1 MRSPWISAGWG
12 VSEALYLG
20 IDGGGS
26 KCRARIRDSAGR
38 LLGEANGGHANIYRD
53 RAEAI
58 ATLLA
63 VARQATVAAGLGEN
77 RLDRLQAGL
86 GLAGI
91 TTEKMARELER
102 DETWPFAGIT
112 IDNDAYAACLGAHE
126 GHDGGIVIA
135 GTGSAAL
142 AVVAGQR
149 HALGGWG
156 FQIGDDGSGARIG
169 HVAVRRAVLAADGLA
184 PASTLYDQILAGFG
198 NDLAEVTAW
207 ARHAQPG
214 DYARYAPQAIEAARQ
229 GDAEAEAIL
238 RAAAASL
245 GDLLLGLKRFSTPR
259 LSLIGGLSAAIE
271 PWLPE
276 TARKLIEAPLGD
288 PVDGA
293 IMMARRRHLRGEVS
307 PW

>member
-1 MRSPWISAGWG
+1 M
-12 VSEALYLG
+12 SEVLYLG

-38 LLGEANGGHANIYRD
+38 LLGEGAGGPANIYRD
-53 RAEAI
+53 RSEAI
-58 ATLLA
+58 ASLLA
-63 VARQATVAAGLGEN
+63 AAQQATLSADLGEDN
-77 RLDRLQAGL
+77 LGHLQAGL

-91 TTEKMARELER
+91 TTEKMARELEEQ
-102 DETWPFAGIT
+102 ETWPFASVT

-126 GHDGGIVIA
+126 GHDGGVVIT

-142 AVVAGQR
+142 AVVGGHR

-169 HVAVRRAVLAADGLA
+169 QLAVRRAVLAADKLA
-184 PASTLYDQILAGFG
+184 PSSPLYDQILAGFG
-198 NDLAEVTAW
+198 GKLADITAW

-214 DYARYAPQAIEAARQ
+214 DYAQYAPQVIAAATGGDVEAS
-229 GDAEAEAIL
+229 AIL
-238 RAAAASL
+238 RAAGESL
-245 GDLLLGLKRFSTPR
+245 GDLLLGLKRFAAPR
-259 LSLIGGLSAAIE
+259 LSLIGGLSSAIL

-276 TARKLIEAPLGD
+276 ASRRLIELPLGD

-293 IMMARRRHLRGEVS
+293 ILMARRRHLRGEVS
-307 PW
+307 SW

>member
-1 MRSPWISAGWG
+1 M
-12 VSEALYLG
+12 SEALYLG

-38 LLGEANGGHANIYRD
+38 LLGEASGGHASIYRD
-53 RAEAI
+53 REEAI
-58 ATLLA
+58 TTLLA
-63 VARQATVAAGLGEN
+63 VARQAAIAADLGEH

-91 TTEKMARELER
+91 TTEKMARELEQ
-102 DETWPFAGIT
+102 DEAWPFASVT

-142 AVVAGQR
+142 AVVAGHR

-169 HVAVRRAVLAADGLA
+169 HLAVRRAVLAADELA
-184 PASTLYDQILAGFG
+184 PASSVYDQILAGFG
-198 NDLAEVTAW
+198 NDLAKITAW

-214 DYARYAPQAIEAARQ
+214 DYAQYAPQVIAAAGQ
-229 GDAEAEAIL
+229 GDAEASAIL
-238 RAAAASL
+238 REAAASL
-245 GDLLLGLKRFSTPR
+245 GDLLLGLKRFAAPR
-259 LSLIGGLSAAIE
+259 LSLIGGLSVPIT

-276 TARKLIEAPLGD
+276 TARKLIEPPLGD

-293 IMMARRRHLRGEVS
+293 IMMARRRHLRDEVS

>member
-1 MRSPWISAGWG
+1 MSD
-12 VSEALYLG
+12 ALYLG

-38 LLGEANGGHANIYRD
+38 LLGEAVGGPASIYRD
-53 RAEAI
+53 RKEAI
-58 ATLLA
+58 ASLLA
-63 VARQATVAAGLGEN
+63 VARQAAGAAKLGEHH
-77 RLDRLQAGL
+77 LGHLQAGL
-86 GLAGI
+86 GLAGV
-91 TTEKMARELER
+91 TTEKMARELEQQ
-102 DETWPFAGIT
+102 ETWPFASVT

-142 AVVAGQR
+142 AVVAGHR

-169 HVAVRRAVLAADGLA
+169 HAVLRRAVLAADKLA
-184 PASTLYDQILAGFG
+184 PASPLYENILRDFG
-198 NDLAEVTAW
+198 NDLAEITAW

-214 DYARYAPQAIEAARQ
+214 DYAQYAPRAIAAAKS
-229 GDAEAEAIL
+229 GDAEASAIL
-238 RAAAASL
+238 RAAGASL
-245 GDLLLGLKRFSTPR
+245 GDLLQGLKRVAAPR
-259 LSLIGGLSAAIE
+259 LSLIGGLSQAIQ

-276 TARKLIEAPLGD
+276 EARKLIEPPLGE

-293 IMMARRRHLRGEVS
+293 ILMARRRHLRDEVS